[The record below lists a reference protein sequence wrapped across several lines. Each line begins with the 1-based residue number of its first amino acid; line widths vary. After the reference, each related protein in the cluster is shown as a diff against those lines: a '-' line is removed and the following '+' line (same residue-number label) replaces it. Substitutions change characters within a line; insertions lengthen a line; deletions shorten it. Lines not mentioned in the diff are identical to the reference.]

1 MPAKS
6 EIIDGRKR
14 CSLCKEWLAVSEFAF
29 NKQSAT
35 GFASWCRSCTKKK
48 AEANRQ
54 ARRADPAKVEA
65 DRDHK
70 RKHKANLSEEVK
82 RQRSRNET
90 IRSYGVSPEWYEAK
104 LVEQGGVC
112 AICKLPE
119 SFTNKWSGGVKLLS
133 IDHDHD
139 NGEARGLLC
148 QRCNV
153 ALGNMGD
160 DPERVRNLARYLVER
175 NWVQR
180 G

>member
-6 EIIDGRKR
+6 QIVDGRKV
-14 CSLCKEWLAVSEFAF
+14 CSLCKEWLSVSEFAL

-35 GFASWCRSCTKKK
+35 GYASWCRACTKKK
-48 AEANRQ
+48 AEATRE
-54 ARRADPAKVEA
+54 ARRADPKKVEA
-65 DRDHK
+65 DRAHK
-70 RKHKANLSEEVK
+70 RKHKANLSEAVK

-90 IRSYGVSPEWYEAK
+90 IRNYGVSPEWYEAK

-119 SFTNKWSGGVKLLS
+119 SFVNKRSGGIKLLC

-139 NGEARGLLC
+139 TGKVRGLLC
-148 QRCNV
+148 QKCNV

-160 DPERVRNLARYLVER
+160 DPKRVRNLARYLVER
-175 NWVQR
+175 KWIQH